1 MVPRKI
7 APSPDL
13 CESEREILNRRG
25 DDESAGSDPT
35 NRNYRKSDLDI
46 VAALA
51 AAAGF
56 NAVTVFA
63 LYISSDAV
71 RPLYRHPATLWL
83 ICPVLM
89 YGRGRAL
96 LMAHRRLMDDDPI
109 VFALRDWN
117 SYVALGLIGLILIGA
132 R

>member
-1 MVPRKI
+1 MFIFTALALIKRYVELAARIDK
-7 APSPDL
+7 DL
-13 CESEREILNRRG
+13 
-25 DDESAGSDPT
+25 SDPT

-63 LYISSDAV
+63 LYISSDVV
-71 RPLYRHPATLWL
+71 RSLYRHSEALWL
-83 ICPVLM
+83 ICLILM
-89 YGRGRAL
+89 YWLGRAL

-109 VFALRDWN
+109 VFALGDWN
-117 SYVALGLIGLILIGA
+117 SYVALGLIGLILVGA